1 MQYGRIQTVLEDIDL
16 LLALIISSMVQ
27 FLVGGEIIM
36 SAASS
41 RAWYQ

>member
-27 FLVGGEIIM
+27 FLVDGEIIM

-41 RAWYQ
+41 SAWYQ